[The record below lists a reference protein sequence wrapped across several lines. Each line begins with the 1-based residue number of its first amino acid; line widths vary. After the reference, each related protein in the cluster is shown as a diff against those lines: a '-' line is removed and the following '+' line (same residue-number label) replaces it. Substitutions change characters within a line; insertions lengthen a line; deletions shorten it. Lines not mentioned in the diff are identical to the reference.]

1 MARLSKEVY
10 LRANGLKT
18 TTWRV
23 TFAWEA
29 NGDLIHVRLG
39 SVTKKVAD
47 SVRRRIEGILEA
59 KLAGTAIDP
68 DTANWLGIIG
78 EDLLGKLVK
87 AGLAQP
93 RAKAEVSTLG
103 DFLEN
108 LFQGLGTQKARTRIG
123 YDRARR
129 LLEEFFTKARRLST
143 ISEDDAAEYRQW
155 MAKKFAPATVSVD
168 LRRAK
173 QYFKAAVR
181 RKLIAE
187 NPFENLKCGSQANPS
202 RLHFVTQET
211 IETVI
216 AACPNNDWRLIFA
229 LARYEGLRIPS
240 ELQGLKWSDVN
251 WEKNRILV
259 HVPKKEHIPGQATR
273 IVPIFPELRPY
284 LERAFNEAPEG
295 AVLVVPRA
303 KDGPNL
309 RRYAEQIIEKAGVK
323 QWPKLFQ
330 NCRASRETELMRVHP
345 AHVVMAW
352 IGHTERVA
360 RSHYLQ
366 VTDEDFDKAATY
378 PARYPARPGASGRDQ
393 ELSLLPS
400 DSEKR
405 GVFERRGVHEYPRQ
419 GSNLRPEL

>member
-1 MARLSKEVY
+1 MARLSREVY
-10 LRANGLKT
+10 LRADGSKT

-23 TFAWEA
+23 SFSWEA
-29 NGDLIHVRLG
+29 DGKLTHVRLG
-39 SVTKKVAD
+39 AVQKKVAE
-47 SVRRRIEGILEA
+47 SVRRRIEGILEVR
-59 KLAGTAIDP
+59 LAGTAIDP
-68 DTANWLGIIG
+68 DTANWLGTIG
-78 EDLLGKLVK
+78 EDLHGKLVK
-87 AGLAQP
+87 AGLAQS
-93 RAKAEVSTLG
+93 RAKTEASTLG

-108 LFQGLGTQKARTRIG
+108 LFQGLGPQKARTRIG

-173 QYFKAAVR
+173 QFFKAAVR
-181 RKLIAE
+181 RKLIAD
-187 NPFENLKCGSQANPS
+187 NPFQDVKCGSQANPS

-211 IETVI
+211 IEKVI
-216 AACPNNDWRLIFA
+216 AACPNNEWRLIFA
-229 LARYEGLRIPS
+229 FARYAGLRMPS

-251 WEKNRILV
+251 WEQNRILV

-273 IVPIFPELRPY
+273 VVPIFPELRPY
-284 LERAFNEAPEG
+284 LERARKEAPEG

-309 RRYAEQIIEKAGVK
+309 RRYAEQIIKKAGVT

-366 VTDEDFDKAATY
+366 VTDEDFDQAAVY
-378 PARYPARPGASGRDQ
+378 PARYPARSVPSGTHL
-393 ELSLLPS
+393 EPSLLLA
-400 DSEKR
+400 DSGKQ
-405 GVFERRGVHEYPRQ
+405 GVSESVGVQRYPRQ

>member
-10 LRANGLKT
+10 PLADGSKT

-23 TFAWEA
+23 SFSWEA
-29 NGDLIHVRLG
+29 DGKLTHVRLG

-59 KLAGTAIDP
+59 KLAGTAIDL
-68 DTANWLGIIG
+68 DTANWLGVIG
-78 EDLLGKLVK
+78 EDLHGKLVK
-87 AGLAQP
+87 AELAQP
-93 RAKAEVSTLG
+93 RTKSEVPTLG
-103 DFLEN
+103 SFLEG
-108 LFQGLGTQKARTRIG
+108 LFQGLGPQKPNTRVG

-129 LLEEFFTKARRLST
+129 LLEEFFTTARLLNT
-143 ISEDDAAEYRQW
+143 IGEGDAAEYRQW
-155 MAKKFAPATVSVD
+155 LATKFSPATLSVD

-173 QYFKAAVR
+173 QFFKVAVR
-181 RKLIAE
+181 RRLIPE
-187 NPFENLKCGSQANPS
+187 NPFQDLKCGSQANPS

-211 IETVI
+211 METVI

-229 LARYEGLRIPS
+229 LARYAGLRVPS
-240 ELQGLKWSDVN
+240 EIQGLKWSDVN
-251 WEKNRILV
+251 WERNRILV

-284 LERAFNEAPEG
+284 LERARNEAPEG

-309 RRYAEQIIEKAGVK
+309 RRYAEQIISKAGVK

-345 AHVVMAW
+345 THVVMAW

-378 PARYPARPGASGRDQ
+378 PARYPARSGASEGHQ
-393 ELSLLPS
+393 EPTSLHEAR
-400 DSEKR
+400 EKR
-405 GVFERRGVHEYPRQ
+405 LHSLTEEKNQYPRQ